1 MKKIVIIC
9 DFNKSSG
16 FGHITRM
23 SSLSKS
29 FNLSSEEVTFLFE
42 LRHKKF
48 IQNHVKDLK
57 CKYVSFSLRKTSKK
71 IEEYLS
77 KNLVDIVVF
86 DSYLID
92 IKLEKKLYKNFFVV
106 SIDDKGLKHNSHIV
120 FNSREDLLSHKFC
133 KAGHLWF
140 TGKNFLLMNETK
152 KKYKNKNLIK
162 KILIHAG
169 GSSAYK
175 LINNFFNSSITYL
188 SNKDVVVDI
197 LYNNIKN
204 YKDLIAKI
212 DLLVGQ
218 NKKYR
223 LLKFNNSFSKNIYK
237 YDVVAGPA
245 GTTTFE
251 TMSSGVLNF
260 SFPLINDGRD
270 SMLTW
275 NLLGNIIHLDFN
287 ERNNKIIIEQMWNY
301 VFLNYKMLDK
311 NIKKNSKLIFDNSK
325 YISNLIKKYQ
335 KNKSLLFTKFKD
347 RKDTYKI
354 KKAELKFARSF
365 LISRNSLR
373 VRRLSSNPNHIIGFP
388 EHLNWWKDNKIKKF
402 ILLKNKS
409 IPSAYHWIKL
419 LNKDDKKIIISGWF
433 LDNNENDSLRMSF
446 EIIKHQK
453 NIIKKYYKG
462 YNWLINI
469 NKKNN
474 LSIRMNE
481 SIGFKKASPASFEKA
496 IEIFKFNKKNFNV
509 YEMKL

>member
-1 MKKIVIIC
+1 M
-9 DFNKSSG
+9 
-16 FGHITRM
+16 
-23 SSLSKS
+23 
-29 FNLSSEEVTFLFE
+29 
-42 LRHKKF
+42 
-48 IQNHVKDLK
+48 
-57 CKYVSFSLRKTSKK
+57 
-71 IEEYLS
+71 
-77 KNLVDIVVF
+77 
-86 DSYLID
+86 
-92 IKLEKKLYKNFFVV
+92 
-106 SIDDKGLKHNSHIV
+106 
-120 FNSREDLLSHKFC
+120 
-133 KAGHLWF
+133 
-140 TGKNFLLMNETK
+140 
-152 KKYKNKNLIK
+152 IK

-169 GSSAYK
+169 GSSTYK

-188 SNKDVVVDI
+188 SNKDVVIDI

-204 YKDLIAKI
+204 YKYLIAKTN
-212 DLLVGQ
+212 LLIGQ

-335 KNKSLLFTKFKD
+335 KNKSLLFTKLKD
-347 RKDTYKI
+347 RKDTYEI

-365 LISRNSLR
+365 LTSRNSLR
-373 VRRLSSNPNHIIGFP
+373 VRRLSSYPNHIISFP

-462 YNWLINI
+462 YIWLINI

-474 LSIRMNE
+474 LSIRMNK
-481 SIGFKKASPASFEKA
+481 SIGFKKASPASFQKG
-496 IEIFKFNKKNFNV
+496 IEIFKFNKNFFNV